1 MEVQRKY
8 VYDGPVEAFGRY
20 ISRMWSGTTTA
31 PTAEKARANLIFQ
44 FKKNS
49 ITWIHIPKSNSSAR
63 STKSTK
69 GGNHDE

>member
-44 FKKNS
+44 FKKQHNMDP
-49 ITWIHIPKSNSSAR
+49 H
-63 STKSTK
+63 TKIELVGK
-69 GGNHDE
+69 IYQVDERRKPR